1 MFYNFLLS
9 TFYSF
14 YLFFHL
20 FLFFPFFPF
29 FKIFLFFNN
38 MNNEKIKFLFNDK
51 NNWVKSLKDYEF
63 SKKHLEWSFNEKP
76 KYIKQK
82 QILFNDVEFNPITQR
97 FTNEEKEKVAK
108 RNEDKKLKQ
117 SLSQNYD
124 RSLQYE
130 QTYNIINLKSKL
142 IGLNY
147 KEEQKDKKT
156 KRISPDK
163 RVPYNI
169 ISNISLN
176 IHNSI
181 SPDKR
186 IKYPDCEN
194 KHKPNIIKSYLYK
207 DYDIISNKYKLFD
220 KEKQKIDKEIRKLN
234 SLSQLNKR
242 KDFDFIKNQYYN
254 EELNKINP
262 NKSLSKGNIIPYRGQ
277 LYNPINMNVYD
288 SENLK
293 KKDEKNSRGVIK
305 YKIRNKLDEYYHFKN
320 EENLIN
326 EKKKINNNCDYRKY
340 INIDKR
346 GYNILN
352 FERNYNRYH
361 DNYEMKNHFEPW
373 KILKDNVGE
382 NETLSKKKLY
392 IPKTKKEELDDKLK
406 DFIINRKN
414 IINNLNNINE
424 EESFKRKPLINK
436 KIYKNKKLFK
446 SYSQSN
452 IFLNKQEWFS
462 HPKNCDMEKM
472 DFPKKSIIKGKEIID

>member
-1 MFYNFLLS
+1 M
-9 TFYSF
+9 
-14 YLFFHL
+14 
-20 FLFFPFFPF
+20 
-29 FKIFLFFNN
+29 
-38 MNNEKIKFLFNDK
+38 
-51 NNWVKSLKDYEF
+51 
-63 SKKHLEWSFNEKP
+63 EWSFNEKP

-97 FTNEEKEKVAK
+97 FTNEEIEKVAK
-108 RNEDKKLKQ
+108 RNEDKILKQ

-234 SLSQLNKR
+234 SLSQLSKK

-293 KKDEKNSRGVIK
+293 KKM
-305 YKIRNKLDEYYHFKN
+305 
-320 EENLIN
+320 
-326 EKKKINNNCDYRKY
+326 KKI
-340 INIDKR
+340 
-346 GYNILN
+346 L
-352 FERNYNRYH
+352 
-361 DNYEMKNHFEPW
+361 
-373 KILKDNVGE
+373 
-382 NETLSKKKLY
+382 
-392 IPKTKKEELDDKLK
+392 EE
-406 DFIINRKN
+406 
-414 IINNLNNINE
+414 
-424 EESFKRKPLINK
+424 
-436 KIYKNKKLFK
+436 
-446 SYSQSN
+446 
-452 IFLNKQEWFS
+452 
-462 HPKNCDMEKM
+462 
-472 DFPKKSIIKGKEIID
+472 